1 MKRFT
6 AILPCIALSLLLPA
20 CSSMKQKEAEQTLPT
35 PTEQA
40 QPAAEQTKKVVLIT
54 NGDHFKKELAEHKNL
69 IAKFHANWCPHCVNS
84 VAFVEE
90 LANKYNTVHFVQI
103 DVDANKDLVQEYG
116 VDGFPTFVVF
126 KEGKIA
132 EKISG
137 ANQPKLTE
145 VAEQLSKEAA

>member
-6 AILPCIALSLLLPA
+6 ALLPCIALSFLLPA
-20 CSSMKQKEAEQTLPT
+20 CSNMKQKDAEQTPPT

-40 QPAAEQTKKVVLIT
+40 QPATEQTKKVVLIT
-54 NGDHFKKELAEHKNL
+54 DGDHFKKELAEHKNL
-69 IAKFHANWCPHCVNS
+69 IAKFHASWCPHCVNS

-90 LANKYNTVHFVQI
+90 LANKYDTIRFVQI
-103 DVDANKDLVQEYG
+103 DFDANKDLVQEYG
-116 VDGFPTFVVF
+116 VDGFPTFIVF

-145 VAEQLSKEAA
+145 VSEQLSKEAA